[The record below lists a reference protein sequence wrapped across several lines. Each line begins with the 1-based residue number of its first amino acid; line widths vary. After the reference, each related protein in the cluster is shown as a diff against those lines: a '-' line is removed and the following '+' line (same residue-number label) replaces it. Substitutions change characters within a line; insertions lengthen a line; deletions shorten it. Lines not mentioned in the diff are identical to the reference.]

1 MPLHVRIVTP
11 RKIAFDAE
19 AVEIQTPAFL
29 GQFGAL
35 PGHERYLA
43 AVRPGRV
50 VVTATGGERTFVVG
64 AGFVEVGP
72 DQVTLL
78 ADLCE
83 DAGTVAPDAAARAL
97 KEAEA
102 ELVSLQEGTVAW
114 AEAERRA
121 ERARARRG

>member
-11 RKIAFDAE
+11 RKVAFDGE
-19 AVEIQTPAFL
+19 TSEIRAPAFL

-35 PGHERYLA
+35 PAHERFLA

-50 VVTATGGERTFVVG
+50 ILTTPEGDRRFVVG
-64 AGFVEVGP
+64 SGFVEVGS

-83 DAGTVAPDAAARAL
+83 EVGAVTPEAASAAL
-97 KEAEA
+97 REAEG
-102 ELVSLQEGTVAW
+102 ELVSLQDGTVAW

-121 ERARARRG
+121 DLARARMG

>member
-1 MPLHVRIVTP
+1 MPLHVRVVTP
-11 RKIAFDAE
+11 RRIAFDGE
-19 AVEIQTPAFL
+19 ATEMRAPAFL

-50 VVTATGGERTFVVG
+50 IVTTSAGERVFVVG
-64 AGFVEVGP
+64 SGFVEVGG
-72 DQVTLL
+72 DEITLL

-83 DAGTVAPDAAARAL
+83 DAGAVLPEEAARAL

-102 ELVSLQEGTVAW
+102 ELLSLQDGTVAW

-121 ERARARRG
+121 DLARARLG